1 MINMG
6 CGGACQS
13 GGNMKNCVPP
23 GAGHTGVTNYNI
35 MSITRRTACRSLL
48 IAAAL
53 LIGGGAHGAEA
64 TGQLPR
70 AVSNLLAKNG
80 IPPDTLSLYIKEQ
93 GTARPLLEF
102 NADIPRH
109 PASVIKVVTTFA
121 GLELLGPN
129 YTWETHFHLDG
140 RLENGTLN
148 GNLILEGGGDP
159 LLVNESFW
167 HMLYTLQNRGLKHIN
182 GDLLIDDESF
192 EEETGTPADFDN
204 RPYHVYNVL
213 PAAALVNFRAH
224 EFHIIPQ
231 KNGVHI
237 YADPPAYN
245 MQIRNKVQSV
255 KGKCSGRYNQ
265 INMSVIPAGSQTV
278 IEFNGVY
285 PDSCGEMVLLRSVLS
300 NDDYI
305 YGVFRSLWEGMG
317 GTITGTVGKTSINAG
332 KPFYAV
338 PSKPLSEIIAH
349 INKYSN
355 NVMARQLFLTI
366 GKPDRNDKDKPGT
379 KESARLAVSRWLQ
392 EIGISTDGLA
402 IDNGSGLSRTT
413 RITARTLG
421 ELLEHASKSP
431 YQPEFFA
438 SLPLAGIDGTMQ
450 RRLNG
455 EIPPGNARIKTGLI
469 NNVRAMAGYVR
480 GRNGREYFVVSLH
493 NHPGIQN
500 WIGTKIQD
508 EILKWLYEQ

>member
-1 MINMG
+1 M
-6 CGGACQS
+6 C
-13 GGNMKNCVPP
+13 KTR
-23 GAGHTGVTNYNI
+23 HTVLI
-35 MSITRRTACRSLL
+35 QLF

-53 LIGGGAHGAEA
+53 LATGSVHGADVA
-64 TGQLPR
+64 GQLPQ
-70 AVSNLLAKNG
+70 AVRDILSKNK
-80 IPPDTLSLYIKEQ
+80 IPPESLSLYVKQQ
-93 GTARPLLEF
+93 GAARPLLEF
-102 NADIPRH
+102 NADIPRN
-109 PASVIKVVTTFA
+109 PASVIKIVTTFA

-167 HMLYTLQNRGLKHIN
+167 HMLHTLQNRGLKHIN
-182 GDLLIDDESF
+182 GNLLIDDELF
-192 EEETGTPADFDN
+192 EDETGTPADFDN
-204 RPYHVYNVL
+204 RPYHVYNIF

-231 KNGVHI
+231 KNKVHI
-237 YADPPAYN
+237 YADPAAYN
-245 MQIRNKVQSV
+245 MQIRNNVQVV

-265 INMSVIPAGSQTV
+265 INMSVIPQGSQTV

-285 PDSCGEMVLLRSVLS
+285 PDHCGEMVLLRSVLS

-317 GTITGTVGKTSINAG
+317 GTITGTVGKTSIDARN
-332 KPFYAV
+332 PFYVV
-338 PSKPLSEIIAH
+338 PSRPLSEVIAH

-366 GKPDRNDKDKPGT
+366 GKPDKNDKDKPGT
-379 KESARLAVSRWLQ
+379 KESARQAIFQWLQ
-392 EIGISTDGLA
+392 GIGISTSGLV

-438 SLPLAGIDGTMQ
+438 SLPLAGIDGTM
-450 RRLNG
+450 RKRLNG
-455 EIPPGNARIKTGLI
+455 KIPAGKVRIKTGLI

-480 GRNGREYFVVSLH
+480 SRNNNEYFVVSLQ
-493 NHPGIQN
+493 NYPGIQN
-500 WIGTKIQD
+500 WIGTQIQD
-508 EILKWLYEQ
+508 EILEWLYEQK